1 MSLCFT
7 KKNSAVT
14 DDTSHGEI
22 VVSTEG
28 LCPGH
33 VWYYSLPFWLPTYGR
48 WIFSKNSNFQ
58 PICKNFKFYI
68 FSFCYLTHGLWFYQ
82 FETCTN
88 KTGVLNVFKKS
99 FFRVLCTKMSVT
111 YVTHYIYETE
121 PKTVVLRKIGICFIS
136 FSVSFIWLY

>member
-68 FSFCYLTHGLWFYQ
+68 FLFCYLIHGLWFYQ
-82 FETCTN
+82 LETCTN
-88 KTGVLNVFKKS
+88 ETGVLNFFKKS
-99 FFRVLCTKMSVT
+99 FLAAIAALYVTMSVCRM
-111 YVTHYIYETE
+111 VGWSDGRM
-121 PKTVVLRKIGICFIS
+121 VGLCQR
-136 FSVSFIWLY
+136 VSKLAQHA